1 MYSLQKLK
9 TTKWLWDTKDYGS
22 LNCSWQN
29 EPLMKQP
36 KIFKVSLVEGLS
48 YSSLESNV
56 LHLTAERN
64 TAAMQDWH
72 FASQQGWHINSS
84 V

>member
-1 MYSLQKLK
+1 
-9 TTKWLWDTKDYGS
+9 
-22 LNCSWQN
+22 
-29 EPLMKQP
+29 MKQP
-36 KIFKVSLVEGLS
+36 KILKVSLVEGLS

-72 FASQQGWHINSS
+72 FASQQGWHINSP